1 MALLPV
7 LLSPSFPLSPET
19 SPTLGFPSPFVW
31 TTSSLRSPC
40 SPPAPW
46 TFQRHR
52 GPLGTRAGDAPPQA
66 PSAPPCPLPVHPS
79 TLPWFGPCLSS
90 WAMLQ
95 SPHCFPV
102 ICHLLQCLHW
112 VFQSDPDP
120 PTSGKF
126 VCAFGQQTAP
136 ERPLWSSA
144 QGHEHVCGLEPRW
157 AGVRAH
163 CRGYSSPS
171 CRPLL
176 SPHVSVR
183 VFWAVSE
190 RGSVRQSPSGGL
202 RSVLLSLR
210 TRLWSSFLSVY
221 SWVCLC
227 VF

>member
-7 LLSPSFPLSPET
+7 LLSPSFPPSPET

-31 TTSSLRSPC
+31 TTSSLWSPC

-52 GPLGTRAGDAPPQA
+52 GPLGTRAGDAQPQA

-79 TLPWFGPCLSS
+79 TLPWIGPCLSS

-95 SPHCFPV
+95 SPPCFPV

-126 VCAFGQQTAP
+126 VCAFGQQTCRSAP
-136 ERPLWSSA
+136 CRVVLRGTNMSVAWSPGGPA
-144 QGHEHVCGLEPRW
+144 YGHTAAGTPHLHADPSSLRMSVCVCFGLSQRE
-157 AGVRAH
+157 GLCV
-163 CRGYSSPS
+163 
-171 CRPLL
+171 
-176 SPHVSVR
+176 SPHQVV
-183 VFWAVSE
+183 
-190 RGSVRQSPSGGL
+190 
-202 RSVLLSLR
+202 
-210 TRLWSSFLSVY
+210 
-221 SWVCLC
+221 
-227 VF
+227 